1 MNWVEHITS
10 LQISVGSILFGFGI
24 NQTLEI
30 YSFSGYKEIA
40 VCFVLNS

>member
-1 MNWVEHITS
+1 MNWVEHITYYGG
-10 LQISVGSILFGFGI
+10 GSILFGFGI
-24 NQTLEI
+24 NQALET